1 MTQIAQMKKEEEEKH
16 WRQFSRNPAF
26 IFLFSV

>member
-1 MTQIAQMKKEEEEKH
+1 MTQIAQMKKEEEKKN